1 MVIMEEI
8 SEVFGYAENINV
20 YNGGVKTIYAA
31 GSDNYKAIMSC
42 WNKTIDGAHDMPAYG
57 VSLNH
62 LTVKELEKNLW
73 VEFDFGRA
81 LECNEMPF
89 EKLLV
94 QVGKEYY
101 GFNLI
106 RYTSDRGYD
115 GRCFYLDLVGK
126 NMNDFYD
133 LLADL

>member
-57 VSLNH
+57 VGLDH
-62 LTVKELEKNLW
+62 LRDLKRIYGSSSISVALW
-73 VEFDFGRA
+73 SATKCRLKSFWFRWERSITA
-81 LECNEMPF
+81 L
-89 EKLLV
+89 
-94 QVGKEYY
+94 
-101 GFNLI
+101 
-106 RYTSDRGYD
+106 T
-115 GRCFYLDLVGK
+115 
-126 NMNDFYD
+126 
-133 LLADL
+133 